1 MKTKA
6 TKHTAEKVEIQTKE
20 VEQVAESPSLTGLI
34 RQLLLVNAGA
44 VALTR
49 DEIEAFI
56 NKLVERGELAQKDA
70 EKLTSEVWN
79 QPETKKAGEQVEQRM
94 GEALNRLNIPSRR
107 DIEELNAR
115 IGQLTTRVE
124 ELSKA

>member
-6 TKHTAEKVEIQTKE
+6 TKHATEKVEIQAREAEE
-20 VEQVAESPSLTGLI
+20 VAASPSLTGLV
-34 RQLLLVNAGA
+34 RQLLLVHAGA

-49 DEIEAFI
+49 DEIEAFV

-70 EKLTSEVWN
+70 AKLLSDTWDK
-79 QPETKKAGEQVEQRM
+79 PEAKQAGEQLDQRM
-94 GEALNRLNIPSRR
+94 EEVLNRLNIPSRR
-107 DIEELNAR
+107 DIEALNAR